1 MNKILVALLCGVFLF
16 SFNFVSAQQGQEQQ
30 GIHES
35 GTGLTD
41 PDLKDAGQ
49 GTGQGLQ
56 DEDQT
61 TSSDSGQGEQGQENG
76 NQSSGESQSD
86 NDEPTLRRS
95 RVSNAV
101 QSMLEVAERNE
112 GISQQIRNITQNQIQ
127 TQEEAEGALEMAQQ
141 RKGFVKFL
149 IGPDYG
155 ELKKVEERLN
165 QHNQNLEELKALEE
179 DIDPEDATL
188 FNEQIQ
194 AMEEVKQEMEDEL
207 GESRSGLSLFGWL
220 NKIFNS

>member
-1 MNKILVALLCGVFLF
+1 MNKVLVILLCGVFLF
-16 SFNFVSAQQGQEQQ
+16 SFNLASAQQSQGQQ
-30 GIHES
+30 GIHDA
-35 GTGLTD
+35 GTGITD
-41 PDLKDAGQ
+41 PDLRDAGQ

-76 NQSSGESQSD
+76 GQSSGESQSD

-112 GISQQIRNITQNQIQ
+112 GISQQIRNITQNQVQ
-127 TQEEAEGALEMAQQ
+127 VQEQAEDALGVAQQ
-141 RKGFVKFL
+141 RKGLMKFL

-155 ELKKVEERLN
+155 QLKEVEGRLN
-165 QHNQNLEELKALEE
+165 QHNQNLEDLRALEGGV
-179 DIDPEDATL
+179 DAADATL
-188 FNEQIQ
+188 FGEQIQ
-194 AMEEVKQEMEDEL
+194 IMEDIKQEMEDEL
-207 GESRSGLSLFGWL
+207 KQSRSGFSLFGWV
-220 NKIFNS
+220 NRMFNF